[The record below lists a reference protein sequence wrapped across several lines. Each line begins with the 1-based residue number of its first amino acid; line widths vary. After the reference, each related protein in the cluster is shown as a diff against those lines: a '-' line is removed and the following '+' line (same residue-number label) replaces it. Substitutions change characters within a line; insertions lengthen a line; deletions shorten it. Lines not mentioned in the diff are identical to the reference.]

1 MPARTGLRGYRS
13 EWNESDL
20 SGQMDFDGDQL
31 NATLAIDL
39 VTADAMRAL
48 APHMSVFGFRK
59 PREVTGNLEHP
70 KPVVSTTANFIHDDS
85 NQGPAGRSELMLKML
100 EPA

>member
-1 MPARTGLRGYRS
+1 
-13 EWNESDL
+13 
-20 SGQMDFDGDQL
+20 MDSRFDGDQL

-59 PREVTGNLEHP
+59 PREVTSNLEHP

-85 NQGPAGRSELMLKML
+85 NQGPPGRLELMLKML
-100 EPA
+100 QPA